1 MNSNI
6 ILELRE
12 KDSVQISN
20 GSYETNLSVPIT
32 INEGDTIL
40 MKQCMIDTIST
51 SNQLVIPDDITL
63 IIHNGLYVNDWK
75 VDATNKIE
83 VVANNGDALGAG
95 SGYGGNHIP
104 YKETGT
110 AILPGYNFYTGWN
123 YTAPSFTTDAVEVTY
138 QYINSNGNLITFYS
152 KLPKGYQSNNEKYFD
167 PCSILA
173 KTGSFIIAYPPEQTL
188 SKNGWISNG
197 DQPSTEPVTD
207 AVFTPYIFE
216 TNITI
221 NKGSYNPADLAIA
234 ITESLSRNGNNLKT
248 MNGIVDSSNN
258 FLKSSTLFDVG
269 KPQPDG
275 STGNIA
281 NAVQYIADDGN
292 RSFNF
297 TATTANYW
305 IGSSEIALEY
315 DPATDKFNFT
325 FLHMPQFNSSGV
337 ITVLYEWQNGQVG
350 SNVFAS
356 AKNGGIFFEGLS
368 AIDSKGNFFDFWSG
382 VLGFDVSTL
391 CVKYTTL
398 FNVLNLPSSTIL
410 IPNFIDGVST
420 TNGFYGL
427 ASAVKVGGDYYQA
440 PALPVQSTID
450 NTLNIISNK
459 TTAEL
464 INTYSHFLIEADLK
478 FQNNMFGINTT
489 RGIQGIVSKY
499 YSLGSYTFGDSSNSI
514 QYTHS
519 GNSLILK
526 SVRVRIL
533 TSDKKLDPNIGDDNT
548 VYFQIIKAGS
558 K

>member
-12 KDSVQISN
+12 KDGVEISN
-20 GSYETNLSVPIT
+20 GSYEVNLSVPIT

-75 VDATNKIE
+75 IDETNKIE
-83 VVANNGDALGAG
+83 VILNNGDAGGAG

-123 YTAPSFTTDAVEVTY
+123 YTVPSFSTDSVEVTY

-152 KLPKGYQSNNEKYFD
+152 KLPKNYQSSNEKYFD

-188 SKNGWISNG
+188 SKNGWISVG
-197 DQPSTEPVTD
+197 AQASTEPVTD

-216 TNITI
+216 SNITI
-221 NKGSYNPADLAIA
+221 AKGSYNPADLAIS
-234 ITESLSRNGNNLKT
+234 ITEALSRNGNNLKT

-275 STGNIA
+275 STGTIT
-281 NAVQYIADDGN
+281 NAIQYIADDGS

-297 TATTANYW
+297 KTGANYW

-325 FLHMPQFNSSGV
+325 FLHMPQFNASGA
-337 ITVLYEWQNGQVG
+337 ITVLYEWQNGQVE

-391 CVKYTTL
+391 CVKYTQL
-398 FNVLNLPSSTIL
+398 YNVLNLPNSTIL
-410 IPNFIDGVST
+410 IPNFVDGQST
-420 TNGFYGL
+420 TSGFYGL
-427 ASAVKVGGDYYQA
+427 ASAVQVGGDYFQA

-450 NTLNIISNK
+450 NTLNIISSK

-464 INTYSHFLIEADLK
+464 INTYSHFLIEGDLK

-489 RGIQGIVSKY
+489 RNIQGIVSKY
-499 YSLGSYTFGDSSNSI
+499 YSQGSYTFGDSSNSI
-514 QYTHS
+514 QYTHT

-526 SVRVRIL
+526 SVRIRIL